1 METKEVQTEL
11 RKKRGLTQDEMAE
24 KLLVTRQAVSRWE
37 TGETIPN
44 TETLKLISKEFAIS
58 INELL
63 GQPQEL
69 ICQSCAMPLREID
82 EFGSSADG
90 AVSTEYCVHCYQN
103 GDFTHNRTMEEMIET
118 NLKFLHEWNEG
129 QGTNYTEDEA
139 RDILKIHLA
148 SLKRWKSTVAQG

>member
-1 METKEVQTEL
+1 METKEVLSEL
-11 RKKRGLTQDEMAE
+11 RKKKGLTQDEMAD
-24 KLLVTRQAVSRWE
+24 KLYVTRQAVSRWE

-69 ICQSCAMPLREID
+69 ICQSCAMPLANIE
-82 EFGSSADG
+82 EFGSTEDG
-90 AVSTEYCVHCYQN
+90 GASIDYCSHCLQ
-103 GDFTHNRTMEEMIET
+103 GGAFTHERTMEEMIET
-118 NLKFLHEWNEG
+118 NLKYLHIWNEG
-129 QGTNYTEDEA
+129 QGTNYSEDEA

-148 SLKRWKSTVAQG
+148 TLKRWKIAE